1 MKHHILSLALLL
13 MLICLP
19 AWAETAGPDAFPTLR
34 AGWDLE
40 LLGYARDGGMLMAR
54 RDISAG
60 THDHLAVSRFSP
72 EMELLWTFS
81 LPQPAAITGMT
92 QCIELDDGQG
102 FAVITLPETDSLY
115 RLFLLS
121 PDGALLRS
129 LTLPHETDLFI
140 ENRTRYSL
148 LPTCILSMS
157 PQGNGVWRF
166 GVLDYEGHT
175 LRTETWSSSED
186 STYLFW
192 YPFYLGGKLFVRCHV
207 IMKSGARENLL
218 TMGTPEDRGLAAYSI
233 DFEDQGG
240 TSSVELLCSPS
251 PSRPSPLCATE
262 DGGIVF
268 TFQTASLE
276 LLSIHIVRL
285 DARHQEVFHLIFD
298 FNPDADGVY
307 PQPYAISPES
317 DGSFIVRGNTFPFRG
332 SMDAML
338 FELSLSADG
347 KILADKNMPVPQLSD
362 AALQTGEDAPFTLC
376 SDILTFGDGS
386 ATAVYEESDAGGY
399 TYRALPIGLLEHRT
413 SLRFKT
419 HQRR

>member
-1 MKHHILSLALLL
+1 MKHRILSLALLL

-115 RLFLLS
+115 QLFLLS

-129 LTLPHETDLFI
+129 LTLPHETDFI

-175 LRTETWSSSED
+175 LRTETWSSGED

-207 IMKSGARENLL
+207 IMKSGERENLL

-262 DGGIVF
+262 DAKWRTGRRFALPVSPVRHGGRRHRIYLSNHLVG
-268 TFQTASLE
+268 ASLHPHRPPGRAA
-276 LLSIHIVRL
+276 S
-285 DARHQEVFHLIFD
+285 
-298 FNPDADGVY
+298 G
-307 PQPYAISPES
+307 
-317 DGSFIVRGNTFPFRG
+317 
-332 SMDAML
+332 
-338 FELSLSADG
+338 SLSPH
-347 KILADKNMPVPQLSD
+347 L
-362 AALQTGEDAPFTLC
+362 
-376 SDILTFGDGS
+376 
-386 ATAVYEESDAGGY
+386 
-399 TYRALPIGLLEHRT
+399 
-413 SLRFKT
+413 
-419 HQRR
+419 